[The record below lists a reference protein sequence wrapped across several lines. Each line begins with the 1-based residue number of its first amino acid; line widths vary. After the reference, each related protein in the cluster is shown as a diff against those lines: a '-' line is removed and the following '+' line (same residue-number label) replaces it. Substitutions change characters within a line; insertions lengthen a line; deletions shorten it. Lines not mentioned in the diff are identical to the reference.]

1 MIKGIPISSRLPA
14 NKLIWAAEAPNCK
27 FSVKN
32 AYGVATRVSKFAIH
46 GASSHNSQLRLFW
59 KKVIGPTSTI
69 QNTPFCMASL

>member
-14 NKLIWAAEAPNCK
+14 NKLIWAEAPNCK
-27 FSVKN
+27 FSVKS

-46 GASSHNSQLRLFW
+46 GASSHNMPVAPILE
-59 KKVIGPTSTI
+59 KVIGPTSTI